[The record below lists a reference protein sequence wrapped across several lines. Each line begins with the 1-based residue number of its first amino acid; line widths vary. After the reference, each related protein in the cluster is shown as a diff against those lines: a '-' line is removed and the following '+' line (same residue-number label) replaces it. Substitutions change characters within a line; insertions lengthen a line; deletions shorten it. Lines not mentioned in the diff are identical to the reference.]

1 MISRKT
7 THKVIRAAALGILL
21 GENTK
26 GVGNI
31 IVKANSKRSD
41 ESSLII
47 PADLSAA
54 LENDFEYIF
63 ALQKKL
69 QASQIQWSLD
79 LEINYRDTIDLYLQ
93 ELYLYNQKLVE
104 FKAKVDYYQNAQN
117 SLSKEE
123 LDILFDGLEL
133 DYEILKEA
141 HAFILADYNLLNLI
155 KEQRNQFFEG
165 EDITSWILAQM
176 GFDYESGLLYQ
187 VNYSF
192 VPAEWRRIF
201 EQAGNYNWTSK
212 GHADIFDMSISLKG
226 NPENSIPSFC
236 AYLGSHHFAGEGTG
250 NTGVGYLLDVTLLT
264 MTLLPKAEEI

>member
-21 GENTK
+21 GANTK

-63 ALQKKL
+63 ALQEKL
-69 QASQIQWSLD
+69 QASQIQWNLD

-93 ELYLYNQKLVE
+93 ELYLYNQKLSE

-123 LDILFDGLEL
+123 LDILFDG
-133 DYEILKEA
+133 
-141 HAFILADYNLLNLI
+141 
-155 KEQRNQFFEG
+155 
-165 EDITSWILAQM
+165 
-176 GFDYESGLLYQ
+176 
-187 VNYSF
+187 
-192 VPAEWRRIF
+192 
-201 EQAGNYNWTSK
+201 
-212 GHADIFDMSISLKG
+212 
-226 NPENSIPSFC
+226 
-236 AYLGSHHFAGEGTG
+236 
-250 NTGVGYLLDVTLLT
+250 
-264 MTLLPKAEEI
+264 